1 MNDREANYLIHL
13 SDIKKAEGRIR
24 EQIHR
29 TELITSE
36 TLDSMTGT
44 SLFLKPENFQKT
56 GAFKI
61 RGALNAVLTLEV
73 EKGQR
78 GIITASSGNHGQAV
92 ALAGTI
98 SGYPATV
105 IMPENASPA
114 KIDAVRGY
122 GAEVVFCGTSSKER
136 IDMAEDLCRKKGLTF
151 IHPFNDPLVM
161 AGQGTIGLEILRDLP
176 DVDNVMVPIGGGGLI
191 SGIATA
197 IRETDPDIRITGVEP
212 EQSNSMYL
220 SIQAGERRQL
230 DNIVSIADGLKTS
243 IPGSNTFPV
252 VQKYVDDIILVSEE
266 DIRRAVLIL
275 LERCK
280 ILVEPSGAVAVA
292 ALLSGKLSVKGSKN
306 VCVLSGGNFSL
317 PELGRSILT

>member
-1 MNDREANYLIHL
+1 M
-13 SDIKKAEGRIR
+13 
-24 EQIHR
+24 HR
-29 TELITSE
+29 TNLITSR

-44 SLFLKPENFQKT
+44 SLFLKPENLQRT

-61 RGALNAVLTLEV
+61 RGALNAVLSLEA

-92 ALAGTI
+92 ALAGAIT
-98 SGYPATV
+98 GYPATV
-105 IMPENASPA
+105 IMPEDASPA
-114 KIDAVRGY
+114 KVDAVRGY
-122 GAEVVFCGTSSKER
+122 GARVIFCGTSSRER
-136 IDMAEDLCRKKGLTF
+136 IEMAEDLCLSKGLTF
-151 IHPFNDPLVM
+151 IHPFDDPLVM
-161 AGQGTIGLEILRDLP
+161 AGQGTIGLEIISDLP
-176 DVDNVMVPIGGGGLI
+176 DVDNVLVPVGGGGLI

-197 IRETDPDIRITGVEP
+197 IKETDPKIRITGVEP

-220 SIQAGERRQL
+220 SIQAGERQQL

-243 IPGSNTFPV
+243 IPGRNTFPV

-266 DIRRAVLIL
+266 EIRKAVLIL

-280 ILVEPSGAVAVA
+280 ILVEPSGAVTVA
-292 ALLSGKLSVKGSKN
+292 ALISGRLSVKGLKS

-317 PELGRSILT
+317 PELGKVILTGKVKGGPE

>member
-1 MNDREANYLIHL
+1 
-13 SDIKKAEGRIR
+13 
-24 EQIHR
+24 
-29 TELITSE
+29 
-36 TLDSMTGT
+36 
-44 SLFLKPENFQKT
+44 
-56 GAFKI
+56 
-61 RGALNAVLTLEV
+61 
-73 EKGQR
+73 
-78 GIITASSGNHGQAV
+78 
-92 ALAGTI
+92 
-98 SGYPATV
+98 
-105 IMPENASPA
+105 
-114 KIDAVRGY
+114 
-122 GAEVVFCGTSSKER
+122 
-136 IDMAEDLCRKKGLTF
+136 
-151 IHPFNDPLVM
+151 
-161 AGQGTIGLEILRDLP
+161 
-176 DVDNVMVPIGGGGLI
+176 VMVPIGGGGLI

-292 ALLSGKLSVKGSKN
+292 ALLSGRIHQNDNRTVA
-306 VCVLSGGNFSL
+306 VLSGGNLALRDLAGFL
-317 PELGRSILT
+317 PRTT